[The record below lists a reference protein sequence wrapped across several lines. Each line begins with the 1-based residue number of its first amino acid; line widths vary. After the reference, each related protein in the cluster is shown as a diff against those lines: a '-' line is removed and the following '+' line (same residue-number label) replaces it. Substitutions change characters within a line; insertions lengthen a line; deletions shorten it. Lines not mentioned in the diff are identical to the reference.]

1 MSTLEIKT
9 KENSSKSNIKR
20 QDFFE
25 KQVEKCVNQ
34 KISFNLDNKTT
45 HEVYFSQL
53 FKITEE
59 DLIDPEDGTQLAAFV
74 QADEP
79 LFNGLSFKDPSTINN
94 FRCVS
99 WSWPPPLEKKDSEE
113 HHELLSSYELV

>member
-1 MSTLEIKT
+1 MCSLEIKT
-9 KENSSKSNIKR
+9 KENSSKLNIKR
-20 QDFFE
+20 QDSFE

-34 KISFNLDNKTT
+34 KISFNLDNITI
-45 HEVYFSQL
+45 HEHYFTQL

-79 LFNGLSFKDPSTINN
+79 LFNGLSFRDLSTISYS
-94 FRCVS
+94 RCVS
-99 WSWPPPLEKKDSEE
+99 WSWPPPLKKESEQN
-113 HHELLSSYELV
+113 HELLSSFELV

>member
-1 MSTLEIKT
+1 MCSLEIKT

-34 KISFNLDNKTT
+34 KISFNLDNNSI
-45 HEVYFSQL
+45 HEHYFAQL

-79 LFNGLSFKDPSTINN
+79 LFNGLSSRNSWTNN
-94 FRCVS
+94 NPVCVS
-99 WSWPPPLEKKDSEE
+99 WSWPPPLKRESEGLD
-113 HHELLSSYELV
+113 ELFSSFELI

>member
-34 KISFNLDNKTT
+34 KISFNPDNNSI
-45 HEVYFSQL
+45 HEHYFTQL

-79 LFNGLSFKDPSTINN
+79 LFNGLSSRNLWTINTPG
-94 FRCVS
+94 CVS
-99 WSWPPPLEKKDSEE
+99 WSWPPPLKKESEE